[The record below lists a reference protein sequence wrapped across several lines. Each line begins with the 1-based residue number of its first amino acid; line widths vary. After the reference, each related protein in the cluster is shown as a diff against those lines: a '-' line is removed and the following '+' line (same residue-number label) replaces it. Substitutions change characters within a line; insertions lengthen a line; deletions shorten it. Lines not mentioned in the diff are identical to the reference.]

1 MPNLVALIVEDDVV
15 LASAYRLGL
24 SNAGFEVHVA
34 HSMAELAEW
43 HTQHT
48 ADLIVLDMNL
58 PDGSGLDF
66 LPYLRQTSSASAR
79 MIAITGQARFVEPYR
94 DEFDLVLL
102 KPVSIRQLQELATR
116 LCQSI
121 IESEPIPD

>member
-24 SNAGFEVHVA
+24 SNVGLEVHVA
-34 HSMAELAEW
+34 HSMAELEEW
-43 HTQHT
+43 HTQHA

-66 LPYLRQTSSASAR
+66 VPYLRQTLSASAR
-79 MIAITGQARFVEPYR
+79 IIAITGQARFVEPYR

-102 KPVSIRQLQELATR
+102 KPVSIRQLQELSMR

-121 IESEPIPD
+121 IESGPIPD